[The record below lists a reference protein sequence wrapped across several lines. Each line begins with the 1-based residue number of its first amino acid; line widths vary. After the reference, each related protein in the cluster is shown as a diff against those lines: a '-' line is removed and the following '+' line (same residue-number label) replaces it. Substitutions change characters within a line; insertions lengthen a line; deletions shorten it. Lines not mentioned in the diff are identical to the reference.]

1 MALLF
6 SKTRQLKKNM
16 YGDLA
21 HKLILAAKRAET
33 LDRIPMFENDL
44 VQSII
49 NESNELQRQIEGINE
64 DPILTNQTSM
74 ADSSMLLESS
84 NQNTPRRPVTNFFS
98 SSVNNTPGGSGEQSQ
113 PTSEVQEILNNLPE
127 FVRQMFIARNK
138 RCLCA
143 YEMARL
149 NKIDEL
155 VWDNVELTSEQLA
168 DLSHHERQYLE
179 KYTELVNGVKGTVP
193 EIDLGGDLE
202 PPNDVFIDVRVLK
215 DAGEIMTE
223 YGVFNLTK
231 DSQFFVR
238 KVDVERLI
246 QQGYLKE
253 L

>member
-1 MALLF
+1 
-6 SKTRQLKKNM
+6 M

-21 HKLILAAKRAET
+21 HKLILAAKRAEN

-44 VQSII
+44 VQSIM
-49 NESNELQRQIEGINE
+49 NESNELQRQVEGINE
-64 DPILTNQTSM
+64 DSLLNHQKDVL
-74 ADSSMLLESS
+74 DSSMLLSS
-84 NQNTPRRPVTNFFS
+84 TQNTPRRPITNFFS
-98 SSVNNTPGGSGEQSQ
+98 SSVNNTPGGSGEQCP
-113 PTSEVQEILNNLPE
+113 PTGEVQEILNNLPE

-138 RCLCA
+138 RCLYA
-143 YEMARL
+143 YEMARI
-149 NKIDEL
+149 NKIDDL

-179 KYTELVNGVKGTVP
+179 KYTELVSGVKGTIP
-193 EIDLGGDLE
+193 EIDLGGNLE

>member
-1 MALLF
+1 
-6 SKTRQLKKNM
+6 M
-16 YGDLA
+16 YGDLG

-33 LDRIPMFENDL
+33 LDKIPMFETDL

-64 DPILTNQTSM
+64 DPILTNQT
-74 ADSSMLLESS
+74 DITTSSMGLNSS
-84 NQNTPRRPVTNFFS
+84 NQNTPKRTINTNFFS
-98 SSVNNTPGGSGEQSQ
+98 SSVNNTPGGNGVENTGEL
-113 PTSEVQEILNNLPE
+113 QEILDNLPE
-127 FVRQMFIARNK
+127 FVRQMFISRNK
-138 RCLCA
+138 RCLFA
-143 YEMARL
+143 YEMSRL
-149 NKIDEL
+149 KKIDGL
-155 VWDNVELTSEQLA
+155 VWDNVELTTEQMS
-168 DLSHHERQYLE
+168 DLSHHEKQYLE
-179 KYTELVNGVKGTVP
+179 KYISLVSGVKGIMP
-193 EIDLGGDLE
+193 EIDLGGDLG

-238 KVDVERLI
+238 RVDVERLI